1 MLDKAVR
8 RVVGGF
14 VLFYVGG
21 EEMDRNAEGYHDPTA
36 YGAIANIES
45 KERARKVVAE
55 ILSICREYDF
65 ELVERVQIYDR
76 KTGRVYK

>member
-1 MLDKAVR
+1 M
-8 RVVGGF
+8 VGGF
-14 VLFYVGG
+14 VLFCVGC

-45 KERARKVVAE
+45 KERAKLLITE
-55 ILSICREYDF
+55 ILRLIADNDF
-65 ELVERVQIYDR
+65 ELVERIQIYDR